1 MPVASRRQLPPG
13 IRRSP
18 QGIRQTST
26 VIRQP
31 STGMRVVE
39 SVPVDGLFNM
49 VEQVNKVFFLSK
61 CVDYPNF
68 PTTPNG
74 DKIQYLEPMQTT
86 TGRIVNSFGQI
97 VPAFR
102 RPILI
107 SGPTGCL
114 PGSFDARM
122 CNFRGD
128 IVSVDP
134 TKKDIQVTCNG
145 PPHFQLTSSIPPK
158 KVIKSKPP
166 VDLSDRSYG
175 NDANAIASS
184 SSTKIKP
191 RKTKKKSM
199 NHTSMIPR
207 FEIDNESIGKGKAP
221 VRGQGKCTCKV

>member
-1 MPVASRRQLPPG
+1 MPVASRR
-13 IRRSP
+13 P
-18 QGIRQTST
+18 Q
-26 VIRQP
+26 P
-31 STGMRVVE
+31 AAGMRVIE

-49 VEQVNKVFFLSK
+49 VEHVNEISLSK
-61 CVDYPNF
+61 CVVRPYFPNISL
-68 PTTPNG
+68 TTPSG
-74 DKIQYLEPMQTT
+74 DKIQYLEPMQTK
-86 TGRIVNSFGQI
+86 TGRIVNSYGQI

-128 IVSVDP
+128 IASVDLTKKDTKVACDGAPYHQVTSRIP
-134 TKKDIQVTCNG
+134 TKKA
-145 PPHFQLTSSIPPK
+145 
-158 KVIKSKPP
+158 IKSKPP

-184 SSTKIKP
+184 SSTKTKP
-191 RKTKKKSM
+191 RKIKRKIKSL
-199 NHTSMIPR
+199 NHKLMYPK
-207 FEIDNESIGKGKAP
+207 FENDHESIGKGKAP

>member
-13 IRRSP
+13 IRRVP
-18 QGIRQTST
+18 PATK
-26 VIRQP
+26 QP
-31 STGMRVVE
+31 SADMRVIE

-49 VEQVNKVFFLSK
+49 VERI
-61 CVDYPNF
+61 
-68 PTTPNG
+68 TPSG
-74 DKIQYLEPMQTT
+74 EKIQYLQPMQTT
-86 TGRIVNSFGQI
+86 TGRIVNSFGEI

-122 CNFRGD
+122 CNFSGD

-134 TKKDIQVTCNG
+134 TKKDSSVTCNG
-145 PPHFQLTSSIPPK
+145 PPYFQFTTSMPPK
-158 KVIKSKPP
+158 KAIKSNPP
-166 VDLSDRSYG
+166 VDQSDRSYG

-191 RKTKKKSM
+191 RKTKRKTKNL
-199 NHTSMIPR
+199 NHDPMYPR
-207 FEIDNESIGKGKAP
+207 FEFEDDNESIGKGKAP